1 MRATMHCGKRGTLQ
15 HNDHDPK
22 TKRAEW
28 DKSKTKQNYLWSA
41 DGKRADGT
49 FKTVAEAELDS
60 YNRIYGQ
67 ALAQQNQKH
76 INNRQYGRVREM
88 KDWMESA
95 QYRAC
100 EMLLQIG
107 NKDERVDETGD
118 VLWDCAVEF
127 INWKQQRYK
136 GNYEVLSMSLHLDE
150 STPHIHVRETWFYH
164 DKQGVA
170 HPGIKGALRE
180 IGVALPDPTKAE
192 GEDNYRK
199 TAVDAECRA
208 KFREIIMAHG
218 IELESEPLPP
228 RQHMD
233 KKSYKAY
240 KASEKALSERER
252 KVSKRESELK
262 TRETSLND
270 SERVLRAKEQEL
282 TLKEQEM
289 ALQASQLAQKEREL
303 DEERERLARKE
314 QQFDELVKSEVKSQL
329 RTAERRRAHA
339 DMQANNITQRH
350 RGEDVDFDIRY

>member
-60 YNRIYGQ
+60 YNRIYGKT
-67 ALAQQNQKH
+67 LEEQNKRH
-76 INNRQYGRVREM
+76 IEHRQTMRVRNM
-88 KDWMESA
+88 SQWMETS
-95 QYRAC
+95 QNKAC
-100 EMLLQIG
+100 ETILQIG
-107 NKDERVDETGD
+107 DKDNHTDADT
-118 VLWDCAVEF
+118 LWDCAVEF
-127 INWKQQRYK
+127 VNWKQKRFK
-136 GNYEVLSMSLHLDE
+136 GVYSALSMSLHVDE
-150 STPHIHVRETWFYH
+150 ATPHIHLRETWYYH
-164 DKQGVA
+164 DEQGNP
-170 HPGIKGALRE
+170 HPGIKAALKE
-180 IGVALPDPTKAE
+180 KGIALPDPVKKE
-192 GEDNYRK
+192 GKDNYRK
-199 TAVDAECRA
+199 TTADFECRE
-208 KFREIIMAHG
+208 KWQSICKSHG
-218 IELESEPLPP
+218 LQIETKPLPP

-240 KASEKALSERER
+240 KESEQTLSERER
-252 KVSKRESELK
+252 KVSKHERELNAHEQ
-262 TRETSLND
+262 SLNA
-270 SERVLRAKEQEL
+270 SESVLRAKEQAL
-282 TLKEQEM
+282 FLKEREM
-289 ALQASQLAQKEREL
+289 ALQASQLSQKEREL

-339 DMQANNITQRH
+339 DMQANNTQRH